1 MKEIIVSPSILSAD
15 FTNIKT
21 AIEEIENSGAQ
32 WIHCVIMVGVFVPN
46 ISFGQNM
53 VGDVR

>member
-32 WIHCVIMVGVFVPN
+32 WIHCDIMDGAEY
-46 ISFGQNM
+46 G
-53 VGDVR
+53 G